1 MYCDQI
7 QFSRHAI
14 ERMFQRAISLDILHS
29 IIENGEIIASYPDDR
44 PYPSVLILGF
54 QEVQP
59 VHVIVAKDEG
69 SGMCYVITV
78 YRPAPEAW
86 SDDFKTRRKP

>member
-1 MYCDQI
+1 MHCDQI

-14 ERMFQRAISLDILHS
+14 ERMFQRAIPPDVLSG
-29 IIENGEIIASYPDDR
+29 IIENGEIIASYRDDR

-59 VHVIVAKDEG
+59 VHVVVAKDED
-69 SGMCYVITV
+69 SGVCYVITV
-78 YRPAPEAW
+78 YRPAPEVW